1 MSSSRALSERLQF
14 MKLDKSAL
22 DSIQSVKPIV
32 MEALP
37 QALDDFYDQVRA
49 FPETSALF
57 SGEAQISGAKS
68 KQIAHWDMIS
78 GGRFD
83 EDYVRAVSIVGQ
95 VHARIGLAP
104 RWYIGGYGLVLEAL
118 IGKIIAARWPQAGEE
133 GAAAGVFGK
142 AFRARQSKGD
152 STVSAR
158 SVSAEVSAVAKATL
172 LDMDFAISVY
182 LEAAEAARLE
192 SEREVLEKERAAVV
206 NSVGQAM
213 AAMAR
218 GDLTYRMPDDLPAE
232 YGQLRDDFNAAVG
245 TMQETMRTVLS
256 TTREIRSSVGEV
268 SQASQ
273 NLAQRAEEQAASL
286 EESAATTEELA
297 ASVKSNAQS
306 SQHAEQAAREAM
318 LVAEEGGAIVR
329 QAVEAMTGIDEASK
343 KIAEITSLIDGI
355 AFQTNLL
362 ALNAAVEA
370 ARAGDA
376 GRGFAVVAS
385 EVRTLAQRSGEASKG
400 INALISASNTEV
412 ARGVTLVRSAG
423 SVLERIVAASQQV
436 ASAVSG
442 ISSGSSE
449 QANGIDEMSQT
460 LAMMDASTQQN
471 AALAEESA
479 ASAAALSSQVQK
491 LDGLIAA
498 FKVDA
503 SPAQDARSV
512 AHSATSEPD
521 RLRRLALQAL
531 AENAAGPRAFAGKG
545 AA

>member
-1 MSSSRALSERLQF
+1 MSSSSALSERLQF

-22 DSIQSVKPIV
+22 ESIQSVKPIV
-32 MEALP
+32 MDALP

-49 FPETSALF
+49 FPETRAFF
-57 SGEAQISGAKS
+57 SGEPQISGAKS

-118 IGKIIAARWPQAGEE
+118 IGKIIAARWPQANEE
-133 GAAAGVFGK
+133 GTAGVFGK
-142 AFRARQSKGD
+142 AFRTRQSKSD
-152 STVSAR
+152 STVSAG

-206 NSVGQAM
+206 SSVGQAM

-232 YGQLRDDFNAAVG
+232 YGQLRDDFNAAVA
-245 TMQETMRTVLS
+245 TMQDTMRTVLS

-306 SQHAEQAAREAM
+306 SRHAEQAAREAM

-479 ASAAALSSQVQK
+479 ASAAALSSQVQR

-498 FKVDA
+498 FKVDG
-503 SPAQDARSV
+503 SPLQDARSV

>member
-1 MSSSRALSERLQF
+1 MSSSSALSERLQF
-14 MKLDKSAL
+14 MKLDKAAL
-22 DSIQSVKPIV
+22 DSIRSARPII

-37 QALDDFYDQVRA
+37 RALDDFYDQVRA
-49 FPETSALF
+49 FPETKAFF
-57 SGEAQISGAKS
+57 SDEPEIAGAKS

-83 EDYVRAVSIVGQ
+83 EGYVSAVSKVGQ

-118 IGKIIAARWPQAGEE
+118 IGKIIAARWPQADEE
-133 GAAAGVFGK
+133 GAAGVFGK
-142 AFRARQSKGD
+142 AFRARQSKSDGAA
-152 STVSAR
+152 SAR

-182 LEAAEAARLE
+182 LEAAEAARLR

-206 NSVGQAM
+206 SSVGQAM
-213 AAMAR
+213 AAMAQ
-218 GDLTYRMPDDLPAE
+218 GDFTYRMPDDLPAE
-232 YGQLRDDFNAAVG
+232 YSQLRDDFNAAVA
-245 TMQETMRTVLS
+245 TLQDTMRTILA
-256 TTREIRSSVGEV
+256 TTRDIRSSVGEV

-273 NLAQRAEEQAASL
+273 NLAERAEEQAASL

-297 ASVKSNAQS
+297 ASVKCNAETS
-306 SQHAEQAAREAM
+306 RNAEQAAREAM

-329 QAVEAMTGIDEASK
+329 QAVEAMTGIDDASK

-412 ARGVTLVRSAG
+412 ARGVSLVRSAG

-449 QANGIDEMSQT
+449 QASGIDEMSQT
-460 LAMMDASTQQN
+460 LAIMDATTQQN

-479 ASAAALSSQVQK
+479 ASAAALSSQVQA
-491 LDGLIAA
+491 LDRLVAT
-498 FKVDA
+498 FKVDPSA
-503 SPAQDARSV
+503 AQGSRSV
-512 AHSATSEPD
+512 ARSATSEPD
-521 RLRRLALQAL
+521 RLRRLALEAL
-531 AENAAGPRAFAGKG
+531 SENAPGPRALAGKG

>member
-1 MSSSRALSERLQF
+1 MSSSSALSERLQF

-22 DSIQSVKPIV
+22 ESIQSVKPIV
-32 MEALP
+32 MDALP

-49 FPETSALF
+49 FPETRAFF
-57 SGEAQISGAKS
+57 SGEPHISGAKS

-118 IGKIIAARWPQAGEE
+118 IGKIIAARWPQANEE
-133 GAAAGVFGK
+133 GTVGVFGN
-142 AFRARQSKGD
+142 AFRARQSKSD
-152 STVSAR
+152 SRVSAG

-182 LEAAEAARLE
+182 LEAAESARLE

-206 NSVGQAM
+206 SSVGQAM

-232 YGQLRDDFNAAVG
+232 YGQLRDDFNAAVA
-245 TMQETMRTVLS
+245 TMQDTVRTVLS

-306 SQHAEQAAREAM
+306 SRHAEQAAREAM
-318 LVAEEGGAIVR
+318 LVAEEGGAIVQ

-343 KIAEITSLIDGI
+343 KIAKITSLIDGI

-479 ASAAALSSQVQK
+479 ASAAALSSQVQR

-498 FKVDA
+498 FKVDG
-503 SPAQDARSV
+503 SPTQDARSV

-521 RLRRLALQAL
+521 RLRRLALEAL